1 MLIALGIGPGESD
14 LITVRGAR
22 LLSEADKVFVPGRIA
37 KDIVSPY
44 ADAEVLDFPMTDDDE
59 KVLAAMER
67 NCDAIAPIARTG
79 TAVLGILG
87 DPGFYSTF
95 GRLCDVMRS
104 KHPDIEFRVEPG
116 ISSITAIA
124 SRLNI
129 SVNTGLL
136 VTDGSDQRC
145 LVYLKVRA
153 PRQMMDDLRS
163 QGYDEFHLVERMHMS
178 GERVYREGDMPET
191 CDYMSVMLARRA

>member
-22 LLSEADKVFVPGRIA
+22 LLAEADRVFVPGRIA
-37 KDIVSPY
+37 KDIVAPY
-44 ADAEVLDFPMTDDDE
+44 ADAEMLDFPMTDDE
-59 KVLAAMER
+59 AKIRAAMER
-67 NCDAIAPIARTG
+67 NCDAIAPIARKG

-104 KHPDIEFRVEPG
+104 KYPDIESRVEPG

-129 SVNTGLL
+129 SVNSGLL
-136 VTDGSDQRC
+136 VTDGSEQRC
-145 LVYLKVRA
+145 LVHLKVRA
-153 PRQMMDDLRS
+153 PREMMNDLRS
-163 QGYDEFHLVERMHMS
+163 QGYNEFHLVERMHMD
-178 GERVYREGDMPET
+178 GERVYRDEEMPET
-191 CDYMSVMLARRA
+191 CDYMSVMFARRS